1 MNDDFADLETELR
14 AFQPLRPSAALEE
27 RLAQAFAITSTA
39 AASSPALSWRQKPWW
54 LKLGFQ
60 RPSAAFGWG
69 LGAPAAAACAVLL
82 LRADGGVVSHPA
94 ASTAARPGAPLTA
107 SDNSPAGGFEPA
119 ATSNI
124 VYQTND
130 EGVVYDAEQ
139 EPARQVR
146 YRSEET
152 LAWRNPH
159 TGTQVEV
166 SYPREEV
173 VLTPI
178 SLR

>member
-1 MNDDFADLETELR
+1 MNDDFTDLETELR
-14 AFQPLRPSAALEE
+14 AFEPLRPSAALEA
-27 RLAQAFAITSTA
+27 RLAQALQAGAATA
-39 AASSPALSWRQKPWW
+39 AAPATTWW
-54 LKLGFQ
+54 QKLGFH
-60 RPSAAFGWG
+60 RPLAAFTWG
-69 LGAPAAAACAVLL
+69 LAMPAAAVCAVLL
-82 LRADGGVVSHPA
+82 LHVAGGNAANSAASPEHPA
-94 ASTAARPGAPLTA
+94 PAPRTAAATP
-107 SDNSPAGGFEPA
+107 SEGFEAA
-119 ATSNI
+119 ATSNV
-124 VYQTND
+124 VYQTSD

-139 EPARQVR
+139 QPAHQVR
-146 YRSEET
+146 YRSHET